1 MASNCLTCT
10 HKDRLAID
18 QKLVQGQSYSSIGRE
33 YNLPMMSVRN
43 HAHNHLSRQL
53 MVAWDRKETVQ
64 SMELMEKL
72 REVLDNA
79 QSIFKRNFDQGRD
92 NTALR
97 AIDSIRLTLELVAR
111 ISAYVAEAKRA
122 EAQTQAP
129 DFQTFLEQEERE
141 QAQRACDRLNEAEMD
156 LYIRLINKIE
166 GHTNEVIIPD
176 DRPDFN
182 TITYNLDNPEY
193 GKDPTEFTP
202 EPEKTFID
210 FDSDFG
216 DLPPKPTMRRT
227 K

>member
-53 MVAWDRKETVQ
+53 MVAWDRKEMIHSTELVQ
-64 SMELMEKL
+64 KL
-72 REVLDNA
+72 QDVLLNA
-79 QSIFKRNFDQGRD
+79 EAIFQRNFAQGRD
-92 NTALR
+92 GTALK
-97 AIDSIRLTLELVAR
+97 ALDSVRLTLELVCK

-129 DFQTFLEQEERE
+129 DFQTFFEQEQ
-141 QAQRACDRLNEAEMD
+141 QAQAERACDRLTEAEMD
-156 LYIRLINKIE
+156 MYIKLVNKIE
-166 GHTNEVIIPD
+166 GYTSETIIPD
-176 DRPDFN
+176 DRPDFSN
-182 TITYNLDNPEY
+182 INYDVKNPEF
-193 GKDPTEFTP
+193 GKDPSEYTP
-202 EPEKTFID
+202 EPEKTWINYD
-210 FDSDFG
+210 KDFG
-216 DLPPKPTMRRT
+216 DLPPKPRMRRT